1 LLAYWEIAHS
11 AEPRRAM
18 MSAPLTWHDSV
29 TMELM
34 KLGKNPADFTVDKP
48 TARNRR
54 PKRLE
59 RVSVVGGA
67 WTPAFERAAQQ
78 AAKSAT
84 PREWATK
91 TGSNADAIA
100 WATKSD

>member
-1 LLAYWEIAHS
+1 MLAYWEIAHS

-48 TARNRR
+48 ARSR
-54 PKRLE
+54 PKLSE

-67 WTPAFERAAQQ
+67 WTPAIERAAQQ

-91 TGSNADAIA
+91 TGSHIDAIA
-100 WATKSD
+100 WAMKSD